1 MSQDSPIQINFKT
14 KKDGM
19 LINLRASNGE
29 ELDALL
35 DAVTQRL
42 ATLVD
47 IERTA
52 EHMAVSSVA
61 TIQKAFP
68 GAEVVE
74 VSTNAPAPTP
84 AADWNTF
91 TSAAPAP
98 QALPP
103 APAGYQAPG
112 AKVCEHGEPMKLV
125 PAGVSKAGKPYKAFY
140 SCARPMNER
149 CNAR

>member
-14 KKDGM
+14 KRDGM
-19 LINLRASNGE
+19 LINLRASTGE
-29 ELDALL
+29 ELDTLI

-42 ATLVD
+42 AALVD
-47 IERTA
+47 LERTA

-68 GAEVVE
+68 GAEVIE
-74 VSTNAPAPTP
+74 TSTVPDWNHPAPT
-84 AADWNTF
+84 AQT
-91 TSAAPAP
+91 
-98 QALPP
+98 PP
-103 APAGYQAPG
+103 PMPAGYTPPTPAG
-112 AKVCEHGEPMKLV
+112 AKLCEHGEVMKLV

-140 SCARPMNER
+140 SCARPMDQR

>member
-29 ELDALL
+29 ELDSLL

-42 ATLVD
+42 ATLID
-47 IERTA
+47 LERTT

-74 VSTNAPAPTP
+74 VSTNAPAPEWNHPAP
-84 AADWNTF
+84 AAQT
-91 TSAAPAP
+91 
-98 QALPP
+98 PP
-103 APAGYQAPG
+103 PVPAGYQPPP

>member
-29 ELDALL
+29 ELDSLL
-35 DAVTQRL
+35 DAISQRL
-42 ATLVD
+42 ATLID
-47 IERTA
+47 LERTT

-84 AADWNTF
+84 APEWNHF
-91 TSAAPAP
+91 TAPVA
-98 QALPP
+98 QTPP
-103 APAGYQAPG
+103 PVPAGYQPPP

>member
-14 KKDGM
+14 KRDGM
-19 LINLRASNGE
+19 LINLRAANGE
-29 ELDALL
+29 ELDTLI
-35 DAVTQRL
+35 DAITLRL
-42 ATLVD
+42 ASLID
-47 IERTA
+47 LERTS

-74 VSTNAPAPTP
+74 VSTVPDWNHPAPVAQTP
-84 AADWNTF
+84 PPVPTGY
-91 TSAAPAP
+91 T
-98 QALPP
+98 PP
-103 APAGYQAPG
+103 APAGQ
-112 AKVCEHGEPMKLV
+112 KLCEHGEAMKLV

-140 SCARPMNER
+140 SCARPMDQR

>member
-14 KKDGM
+14 KRDGM
-19 LINLRASNGE
+19 LINLRAANGE
-29 ELDALL
+29 ELDTLI
-35 DAVTQRL
+35 DAITLRL
-42 ATLVD
+42 ASLID
-47 IERTA
+47 LERTS

-74 VSTNAPAPTP
+74 VSTN
-84 AADWNTF
+84 DWNTAPA
-91 TSAAPAP
+91 AAPAGYAP
-98 QALPP
+98 PPP
-103 APAGYQAPG
+103 APAGYTPPAPAG
-112 AKVCEHGEPMKLV
+112 AKLCEHGEAMKLV

-140 SCARPMNER
+140 SCARPMDQR

>member
-1 MSQDSPIQINFKT
+1 MSQDSPIQINFKS

-19 LINLRASNGE
+19 LINLRASNAE
-29 ELDALL
+29 ELDTLI

-42 ATLVD
+42 AALID
-47 IERTA
+47 LERTT

-74 VSTNAPAPTP
+74 VSTN
-84 AADWNTF
+84 DWNTAPA
-91 TSAAPAP
+91 AAPAP

-103 APAGYQAPG
+103 APAGYTPPQFQPG
-112 AKVCEHGEPMKLV
+112 AKLCEHGEPMKLV

-140 SCARPMNER
+140 SCARPMDQR